1 MSDSTPGKRAA
12 RRAAPKPKVRTPRDL
27 GAVTPVVL
35 LLVAALALLLTRG
48 PEPEDVVGGTEGALV
63 DRTQL
68 ACPTSDLPDLT
79 GRDVRATASAG
90 LLATDAQ
97 GAELGNGGSLGT
109 GLPGDEPSDLDLAR
123 GELAP
128 LDEAADGPYLDG
140 RGERAAGLF
149 GFRTDHRGGA
159 TPATAV
165 GSCVTPRASWW
176 FTGVG
181 ADLDHT
187 SELVLTNLDPGPA
200 VVDVDVFGPDGPVD
214 TIGTRGVTVAPG
226 ETTTV
231 SLADVA
237 PQSPEL
243 MVNVEASRGRVAV
256 AASDRYAVGPAAPVG
271 FAWVGDATR
280 PSRRVR
286 LAGVPA
292 DPSTATL
299 VVGNPGD
306 SEALVSVEVAGK
318 GGSFTPTGLED
329 LSVAPGTVETLD
341 LAELLP
347 KGEPVA
353 LRVRAQVPVLASMRA
368 ATRNDVTYAD
378 MATPLTGPAV
388 APVVSGGR
396 TTLQLTAGAEPAEAE
411 VEGFDRRGKSTGRDE
426 VTVDA
431 TATVIWRP
439 SRATAYVV
447 VRPVEGALFG
457 AAVHDRGAGLASSV
471 LTPVP
476 IRVRLPE
483 VVPGPR

>member
-1 MSDSTPGKRAA
+1 MTSSSPGKRAA
-12 RRAAPKPKVRTPRDL
+12 RRADPTPKVRTPRDL
-27 GAVTPVVL
+27 GAITPVVL
-35 LLVAALALLLTRG
+35 LLVAALALLFTRG
-48 PEPEDVVGGTEGALV
+48 PEPEDVVGGAQGALV

-68 ACPTSDLPDLT
+68 ACPTSDLPGLT

-90 LLATDAQ
+90 LLATDAE
-97 GAELGNGGSLGT
+97 GTELGTEGSIGT
-109 GLPGDEPSDLDLAR
+109 GLPGDEPTDLDLAR

-128 LDEAADGPYLDG
+128 LDDAADGPYLDAS
-140 RGERAAGLF
+140 GELAAGLF
-149 GFRTDHRGGA
+149 GVRTDHRGGTA
-159 TPATAV
+159 PATAV

-181 ADLDHT
+181 ADLDHS

-200 VVDVDVFGPDGPVD
+200 VVDVNVFGPDGPVD
-214 TIGTRGVTVAPG
+214 TVGTRGITVAPG

-256 AASDRYAVGPAAPVG
+256 AASDRYAAGPAAPVG

-280 PSRRVR
+280 PSRRIR

-292 DPSTATL
+292 DTPTATL

-318 GGSFTPTGLED
+318 SGSFTPTGLDD

-341 LAELLP
+341 LADLLP

-378 MATPLTGPAV
+378 MASPLAGPAV
-388 APVVSGGR
+388 APVVPDSR
-396 TTLQLTAGAEPAEAE
+396 TTLQLTAGTEPARAE
-411 VEGFDRRGKSTGRDE
+411 VEGFDRRGKSTGRKE
-426 VTVDA
+426 VSVDA
-431 TATVIWRP
+431 TATTTWRP
-439 SRATAYVV
+439 SGRTAYVV
-447 VRPVEGALFG
+447 VTPVEGALFG

-483 VVPGPR
+483 VQPGPR